1 MEYSLILD
9 RELTTKRPTDGTIE
23 LIDLIQ
29 RSDGKWQINV
39 RVSWRPGE
47 TFIVAHHNI
56 KDIKLYS
63 YAFSA
68 LRHIVA
74 DYHYLGRIGVW
85 PTTTTLPKQ
94 YF

>member
-9 RELTTKRPTDGTIE
+9 RELTTKRPEGGIIE
-23 LIDLIQ
+23 MVELIQ
-29 RSDGKWQINV
+29 RGDGKWQINV
-39 RVSWRPGE
+39 RVSWRAGE
-47 TFIVAHHNI
+47 TFIVGHHNI

-74 DYHYLGRIGVW
+74 DYHYLGQISVW
-85 PTTTTLPKQ
+85 PTRDTLPKQ